1 MNTND
6 LYKFLINSEILV
18 QDDGKYSFNIQSFI
32 NKLNLSGNLDLKKML
47 EQLGKSSKIHNGAYF
62 SQFFAYTK
70 KFNKIGDNI
79 LLEKRQLKSFLKELM
94 KEINKFKIGNKTLS
108 TIIKGN
114 LHNSSV
120 PKHQNLLQRKLSI
133 LEKSSASSAI
143 NKDKHRNRLL
153 NNIGNV
159 AGISGII
166 GGLALATTL
175 IPGIGQIFWAGTV
188 PYLLNGALYSVLAGT
203 GLKVIDATVM
213 KRLFKTRKFV
223 PTNSVINNAYD
234 IQYRYNKSVD
244 NALTDEE
251 ANKLRNVNLTNIN
264 ALLKRYLKLSR
275 KIRKKGFFSGLIRK
289 SRVKK
294 MAKIADCIQ
303 NVYYG
308 DKGYEELLNPENGL
322 ISKKRA
328 NKLNN
333 LLTRYNDA
341 LTDEV
346 KKHMQYKERGVVKED
361 KLTPEP
367 TPEPTPELVTP
378 EPTPK
383 PLPKR
388 VQVKGN
394 KLDGTIGA
402 AYEGYD
408 KNGEET
414 IIKGGN
420 FVDENILR
428 FRKGDINPSPAP
440 KPTPELTPR
449 PENSEKLGMPGAEWY
464 DKITKQNRRW
474 AEDQPNKVK
483 SPEQVP
489 ETVPDPTPK
498 KTPYTEKTQEQD
510 PITTNTSKEQTSLTG
525 VQTGDTTVITGDTT
539 AKTGDTTVIINNNKV
554 EGSKEKTDN
563 SVGTENNKLEAE
575 KIKSGSSGIVKQPI
589 GRKLEVEDDAQY
601 KNLLKI
607 LNQFKVATLFGRKQG
622 QESKPEQD
630 QDNEMLVAE
639 SAYNKRKT
647 GATNLLKELIKL
659 KQNYVESQKEQTYT
673 QANGLIKKYV
683 DYLKCLRSKIKL
695 RLKTNLDG
703 FKFDDSKG
711 FSDNIGYVLDSLEND
726 FKNVTYGLQL

>member
-32 NKLNLSGNLDLKKML
+32 NKLNLSGNSDLKKML

-70 KFNKIGDNI
+70 KFNKIDDNI

-346 KKHMQYKERGVVKED
+346 KKYMQYKERGVVKED

-402 AYEGYD
+402 AYEDYD

-420 FVDENILR
+420 FVDENILSHR
-428 FRKGDINPSPAP
+428 IGNTNPAP
-440 KPTPELTPR
+440 HKSQQTQKPALEQTPR
-449 PENSEKLGMPGAEWY
+449 RESPEILGG
-464 DKITKQNRRW
+464 ITGEDYYKRIGEQNKRW
-474 AEDQPNKVK
+474 AEKQ
-483 SPEQVP
+483 
-489 ETVPDPTPK
+489 
-498 KTPYTEKTQEQD
+498 QD
-510 PITTNTSKEQTSLTG
+510 TAQNRQQTSAAQSKLSHEGNKPGAVEGSKPGAVTFINTPNEPTHKSSNPTVTTG
-525 VQTGDTTVITGDTT
+525 DTTARTGNTTVTTGDTTVNINIPREEDKRKLPQQPEQTSTG
-539 AKTGDTTVIINNNKV
+539 AR
-554 EGSKEKTDN
+554 
-563 SVGTENNKLEAE
+563 
-575 KIKSGSSGIVKQPI
+575 GIVKRNAGKISRKSCYEMKWLNRI
-589 GRKLEVEDDAQY
+589 GFGFGSGYSTGNQNKKITKEEAVSIYNFRREKTESLLRKIIELRLAAQ
-601 KNLLKI
+601 
-607 LNQFKVATLFGRKQG
+607 RK
-622 QESKPEQD
+622 EIDK
-630 QDNEMLVAE
+630 
-639 SAYNKRKT
+639 
-647 GATNLLKELIKL
+647 
-659 KQNYVESQKEQTYT
+659 QTYCSK
-673 QANGLIKKYV
+673 ANGAIMKFIQELEDEK
-683 DYLKCLRSKIKL
+683 
-695 RLKTNLDG
+695 LKTNLKN
-703 FKFDDSKG
+703 FKFVADKG
-711 FSDNIGYVLDSLEND
+711 IIKNRDEMLNKLEED
-726 FKNVTYGLQL
+726 FKDVTYGLQL